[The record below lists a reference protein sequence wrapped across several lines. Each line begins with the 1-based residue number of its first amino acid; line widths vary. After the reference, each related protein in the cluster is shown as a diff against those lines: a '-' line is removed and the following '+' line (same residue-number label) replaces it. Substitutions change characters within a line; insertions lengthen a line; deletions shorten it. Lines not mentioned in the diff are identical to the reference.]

1 MMPSS
6 IDSLEAESE
15 TNGAANLDTGVDASG
30 ERDIES
36 GAVTKNRR
44 GGPVANTNENAL
56 LKEEKESCLRI
67 LHSGFW
73 GESSR
78 S

>member
-36 GAVTKNRR
+36 GAVTKNGR

-56 LKEEKESCLRI
+56 LKEEKVMSQHPALR
-67 LHSGFW
+67 FV